1 MFRRISRQERERRAA
16 RAELETTLQALR
28 SNERAFTEAQDPF
41 YIDQLTYQHAAL
53 MCRCRALLR
62 TLRAEG
68 GAMTEY
74 WPCLLAAVCAIAVL
88 RCAARQRHGMRS
100 LLAGAVCGLGALA
113 LLGLLE
119 PVTGIALPLNRF
131 TAFCAGVLGLPGVT
145 ALLILRLLL

>member
-16 RAELETTLQALR
+16 RALR

-68 GAMTEY
+68 E
-74 WPCLLAAVCAIAVL
+74 
-88 RCAARQRHGMRS
+88 
-100 LLAGAVCGLGALA
+100 
-113 LLGLLE
+113 E
-119 PVTGIALPLNRF
+119 P
-131 TAFCAGVLGLPGVT
+131 
-145 ALLILRLLL
+145 

>member
-1 MFRRISRQERERRAA
+1 
-16 RAELETTLQALR
+16 
-28 SNERAFTEAQDPF
+28 
-41 YIDQLTYQHAAL
+41 
-53 MCRCRALLR
+53 
-62 TLRAEG
+62 
-68 GAMTEY
+68 MTEY

-100 LLAGAVCGLGALA
+100 LLAGAVCGLG
-113 LLGLLE
+113 LLE

>member
-1 MFRRISRQERERRAA
+1 MFRRISRQERECRAA

-68 GAMTEY
+68 E
-74 WPCLLAAVCAIAVL
+74 
-88 RCAARQRHGMRS
+88 
-100 LLAGAVCGLGALA
+100 
-113 LLGLLE
+113 E
-119 PVTGIALPLNRF
+119 P
-131 TAFCAGVLGLPGVT
+131 
-145 ALLILRLLL
+145 

>member
-62 TLRAEG
+62 TRHVQQLCLHALADQLVQALAENIRA
-68 GAMTEY
+68 
-74 WPCLLAAVCAIAVL
+74 P
-88 RCAARQRHGMRS
+88 Q
-100 LLAGAVCGLGALA
+100 LAGVGLKVCQQAFDKL
-113 LLGLLE
+113 
-119 PVTGIALPLNRF
+119 LPLLL
-131 TAFCAGVLGLPGVT
+131 TADGG
-145 ALLILRLLL
+145 

>member
-1 MFRRISRQERERRAA
+1 MPLPGAA
-16 RAELETTLQALR
+16 SHTAGGR
-28 SNERAFTEAQDPF
+28 
-41 YIDQLTYQHAAL
+41 
-53 MCRCRALLR
+53 
-62 TLRAEG
+62 G
-68 GAMTEY
+68 GALTEY

>member
-41 YIDQLTYQHAAL
+41 YIDQL

-68 GAMTEY
+68 E
-74 WPCLLAAVCAIAVL
+74 
-88 RCAARQRHGMRS
+88 
-100 LLAGAVCGLGALA
+100 
-113 LLGLLE
+113 E
-119 PVTGIALPLNRF
+119 P
-131 TAFCAGVLGLPGVT
+131 
-145 ALLILRLLL
+145 

>member
-16 RAELETTLQALR
+16 RAELETT
-28 SNERAFTEAQDPF
+28 
-41 YIDQLTYQHAAL
+41 
-53 MCRCRALLR
+53 
-62 TLRAEG
+62 
-68 GAMTEY
+68 
-74 WPCLLAAVCAIAVL
+74 AVL

>member
-41 YIDQLTYQHAAL
+41 YIDQLTSQHAVL

-68 GAMTEY
+68 E
-74 WPCLLAAVCAIAVL
+74 
-88 RCAARQRHGMRS
+88 
-100 LLAGAVCGLGALA
+100 
-113 LLGLLE
+113 E
-119 PVTGIALPLNRF
+119 P
-131 TAFCAGVLGLPGVT
+131 
-145 ALLILRLLL
+145 

>member
-41 YIDQLTYQHAAL
+41 YIDQLTSQHAAL

-68 GAMTEY
+68 E
-74 WPCLLAAVCAIAVL
+74 
-88 RCAARQRHGMRS
+88 
-100 LLAGAVCGLGALA
+100 
-113 LLGLLE
+113 E
-119 PVTGIALPLNRF
+119 P
-131 TAFCAGVLGLPGVT
+131 
-145 ALLILRLLL
+145 